1 MMSFLDSLIEM
12 TSGLVVSLISFGL
25 VSTMVKLKALGSL
38 IILDLLYSSTG
49 PIGMHHHL

>member
-12 TSGLVVSLISFGL
+12 ISGPVAFLISFGL
-25 VSTMVKLKALGSL
+25 ESTMGKLKALGSL
-38 IILDLLYSSTG
+38 ITLDLQYSSTG